1 MSIACA
7 GYGDYI
13 IHTLEHFRLNILR
26 SVNGTTNI
34 TLAELVLFIKYKRTV
49 TPNNRIY
56 VSTRL

>member
-49 TPNNRIY
+49 TPNNI
-56 VSTRL
+56 LF